1 MISLFMYE
9 CVYAYMHEKN
19 NVSVRE
25 VVEAKGRVAAHIPAA
40 VLRELKIFA
49 GDELE
54 WIVETEGDEKVA
66 RVRKIKR

>member
-1 MISLFMYE
+1 MISLFMDE
-9 CVYAYMHEKN
+9 CVYTYMHEKSN
-19 NVSVRE
+19 AFVRE
-25 VVEAKGRVAAHIPAA
+25 VVEAKGRVAAHIPATI
-40 VLRELKIFA
+40 LHELKIFA

>member
-9 CVYAYMHEKN
+9 CVYTYMHEKN

-25 VVEAKGRVAAHIPAA
+25 VIKARGRVAAHIPATI
-40 VLRELKIFA
+40 LHELKIFA

-66 RVRKIKR
+66 KVRKVKK

>member
-1 MISLFMYE
+1 MISLLMYE
-9 CVYAYMHEKN
+9 CVYTYMHEKN
-19 NVSVRE
+19 NAFVRE
-25 VVEAKGRVAAHIPAA
+25 VVEAKGRVAAHIPATI
-40 VLRELKIFA
+40 LRELKIFA